1 VVIHLITLT
10 RQTYYGDNI
19 MNKTL
24 LAICA
29 LMLLAGCTAS
39 QFSLYTPENTGTKWN
54 ITATRPPLS
63 DKITIAVND
72 SVVVEKAPGLFTYSF
87 EARGMYQGHI
97 VRVYAVHSEGFL
109 GIGEGWETS
118 VFVDNEMAARF
129 RL

>member
-1 VVIHLITLT
+1 
-10 RQTYYGDNI
+10 
-19 MNKTL
+19 MKKSL
-24 LAICA
+24 LAIGV
-29 LMLLAGCTAS
+29 LVVLAGCTAS

-54 ITATRPPLS
+54 ITASKPPLS

-72 SVVVEKAPGLFTYSF
+72 SVVVEKAPGIFTYSF

-97 VRVYAVHSEGFL
+97 VRFYAVHSEGFF
-109 GIGEGWETS
+109 GIGEGWETT